1 MEGARKGDAMSMI
14 RRTIPI
20 AAACLFAGAAAHS
33 QTTQETMKIKF
44 TLNGTPV
51 AAVLEDNATTRDF
64 LALLPL
70 KVKLEDYAATE
81 KIAYLRSKLS
91 TRGAPSATDPKAG
104 DVTYYAPWGNLALFH
119 KDFRRSPGL
128 VKLGRIVEGFNALR
142 VAGTSEVTIERVNA
156 Q

>member
-1 MEGARKGDAMSMI
+1 MT
-14 RRTIPI
+14 RRTILL
-20 AAACLFAGAAAHS
+20 AASFILVGAAAYS
-33 QTTQETMKIKF
+33 QTAQKTMKIKF

-51 AAVLEDNATTRDF
+51 VAILEDNAATRDF

-81 KIAYLRSKLS
+81 KIAYLPSKLS
-91 TRGAPSATDPKAG
+91 TLGAPSAINPEAG

-128 VKLGRIVEGFNALR
+128 VKLGRIVAGFDALK
-142 VAGTSEVTIERVNA
+142 VAGPSDITIERATA

>member
-1 MEGARKGDAMSMI
+1 MTP
-14 RRTIPI
+14 RTILLTAAFCLAS
-20 AAACLFAGAAAHS
+20 AAAYSETA
-33 QTTQETMKIKF
+33 QKTMKIKF

-81 KIAYLRSKLS
+81 KIAYLPSKLS
-91 TRGAPSATDPKAG
+91 TNGAPSALEPKAG
-104 DVTYYAPWGNLALFH
+104 DITYYAPWGNLALFH
-119 KDFRRSPGL
+119 KDFRHSPEL
-128 VKLGRIVEGFNALR
+128 VKLGRIVEGFDALK
-142 VAGTSEVTIERVNA
+142 VAGRSEITIQRVDA